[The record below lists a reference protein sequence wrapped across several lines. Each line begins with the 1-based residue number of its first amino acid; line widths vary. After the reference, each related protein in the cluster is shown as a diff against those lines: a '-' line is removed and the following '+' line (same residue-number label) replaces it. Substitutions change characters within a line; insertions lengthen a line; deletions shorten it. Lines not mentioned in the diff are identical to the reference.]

1 MEFGFASYGL
11 AFLAGV
17 LSTLSPCVLPLVP
30 IVLGSAVAAH
40 RWGAMALIVGLMAS
54 YTVVGIVVTTVGSS
68 LGLDGA
74 VFRNI
79 GAAVLVAAGL
89 VLLFPV
95 LQARLALATSGASN
109 GGHVLLSKINV
120 QGLRGQ
126 LLIGLVLGAV
136 WSPCVGPTLG
146 AAIALASQGKD
157 LAKVA
162 LLMATFALGAGTP
175 MLALG
180 ALSRNMVAR
189 LRGKLLSVGSAGKA
203 VLGVVV
209 LLVGLLTL
217 TGFDKNIETVVV
229 NLLPQWLTD
238 LTTRF

>member
-1 MEFGFASYGL
+1 MEFGVASYGL
-11 AFLAGV
+11 VFLAGV

-40 RWGAMALIVGLMAS
+40 RWGAMALTLGLMLS
-54 YTVVGIVVTTVGSS
+54 YTVVGIVVTTVGVS
-68 LGLDGA
+68 LGLDEA
-74 VFRNI
+74 IFRNM

-109 GGHVLLSKINV
+109 GGHILLSKINV

-162 LLMATFALGAGTP
+162 LLMGTFALGAGAP
-175 MLALG
+175 MLVLG
-180 ALSRNMVAR
+180 TLSRAMVAK
-189 LRGKLLSVGSAGKA
+189 LRGRLLSVGSTGKA
-203 VLGVVV
+203 VLGATV
-209 LLVGLLTL
+209 LLVGLFTL
-217 TGFDKNIETVVV
+217 SGFDKNLETVVV
-229 NLLPQWLTD
+229 NLLPQWLID